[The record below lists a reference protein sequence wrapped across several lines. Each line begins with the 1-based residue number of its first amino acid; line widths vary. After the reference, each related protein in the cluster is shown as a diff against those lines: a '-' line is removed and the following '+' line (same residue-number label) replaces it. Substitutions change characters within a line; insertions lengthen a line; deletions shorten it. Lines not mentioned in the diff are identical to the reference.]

1 MEDSEI
7 LDLYFA
13 RSETA
18 ITQTDL
24 KYGGYCYKIA
34 YNILTNNEDAEESV
48 SDTYMAAWKAIP
60 PRRPAV
66 LATFL
71 GKITRRF
78 SLNRWKS
85 RNAYKRGGGEI
96 TLARDERHFND
107 ILTIQDG
114 KVVAIDYWT
123 NLNLCEDNVIL
134 RTSYFPLDVVSDDYD
149 NPRYYSFGRIQ
160 EGENGKLY
168 REVFLSLDCDTA
180 TREWTMTNEE
190 TGEQTPIAKEDID
203 AFLAQYPKLDIEM
216 KPISEFPME

>member
-96 TLARDERHFND
+96 TLALEELDEC
-107 ILTIQDG
+107 
-114 KVVAIDYWT
+114 VADSQ
-123 NLNLCEDNVIL
+123 NVE
-134 RTSYFPLDVVSDDYD
+134 RTVS
-149 NPRYYSFGRIQ
+149 
-160 EGENGKLY
+160 LW
-168 REVFLSLDCDTA
+168 A
-180 TREWTMTNEE
+180 
-190 TGEQTPIAKEDID
+190 
-203 AFLAQYPKLDIEM
+203 
-216 KPISEFPME
+216 